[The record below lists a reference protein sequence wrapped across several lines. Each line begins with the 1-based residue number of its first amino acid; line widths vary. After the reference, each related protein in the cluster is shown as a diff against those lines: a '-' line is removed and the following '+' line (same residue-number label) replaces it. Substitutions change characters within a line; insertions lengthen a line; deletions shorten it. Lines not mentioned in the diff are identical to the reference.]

1 MAPVDSASILRA
13 FYDAF
18 NARDTAAVASCVA
31 PGAQAT
37 SMALGTRTGF
47 IEHLQAW
54 GDAFPDGRIELRSM
68 VAQGDAVFTEIVARG
83 THTGTLKEPG
93 HELPATGRR
102 IELPMAEVFRCRG
115 GKIEDFRVY
124 FDAFTLFRQLGI
136 GAPAAGAQAQ
146 DESGSQEPVH

>member
-1 MAPVDSASILRA
+1 MATIDNASILRA

-18 NARDTAAVASCVA
+18 NARDAAAVASYVA
-31 PGAQAT
+31 PGAEAT

-47 IEHLQAW
+47 MEHLQTR

-68 VAQGDAVFTEIVARG
+68 VEQGDTVFTEIVAHG
-83 THTGTLKEPG
+83 THTGTLREPG

-102 IELPMAEVFRCRG
+102 IELPMAEVFRCRD
-115 GKIEDFRVY
+115 GKIEDFRAY
-124 FDAFTLFRQLGI
+124 FDAFTLFKQLGI

-146 DESGSQEPVH
+146 GESGFREPVH